1 MSEAQETP
9 PKVGRPS
16 LYSVELAASLC
27 DRISGGESLRK
38 VCRDESMPCT
48 TTVMK
53 WARDI
58 PEFTEQYAKAREM
71 LLEHWAEEITEI
83 ADDGSNDWVS
93 TFDPENPGYRLNG
106 EHINR
111 SRLRVD
117 TRKWLLSKLAAKK
130 YGDKSTTELTGADGK
145 DLIPEVTDIEA
156 ARRMAFILAKGMR
169 AVEGEK

>member
-1 MSEAQETP
+1 MS
-9 PKVGRPS
+9 VGRPA
-16 LYSVELAASLC
+16 LYTPELAAEVC
-27 DRISGGESLRK
+27 RRISEGESLRG

-48 TTVMK
+48 ATVLK

-58 PEFTEQYAKAREM
+58 PEFAEQYAKAREA

-83 ADDGSNDWVS
+83 ADDGSNDWMERHEKDNV
-93 TFDPENPGYRLNG
+93 GYAANG

-130 YGDKSTTELTGADGK
+130 YGDRVSAELSGPGGGPIETKQLTND
-145 DLIPEVTDIEA
+145 DLAREV
-156 ARRMAFILAKGMR
+156 AFLLTS
-169 AVEGEK
+169 AVRQPKTKTVQ